1 MTTIKR
7 LKTILALALALPMA
21 LSAQVDV
28 NREKYPDYSD
38 KTNPDWS
45 LMQYAPMQ
53 KSAARTDAVPAEQRP
68 THLNN
73 SELKFFPPVFNQ
85 DGGSCGSASR
95 ICYMFTY
102 ELNAYRNLNGK
113 LAKNYYPSHF
123 VWLHTNGNSGKDQF
137 VTSIGVP
144 SAATYGG
151 QTYSSL
157 FGYQDCADNDFG
169 WMQGYDKWFE
179 AMHNRM
185 LKPANFPVNVGTE
198 EGREAV
204 KNWLWNH
211 SGDTSFQAGGI
222 CGIGVASAGGNYDA
236 SIPNTTAN
244 KNAGVVGKKYVKAWG
259 TQVDHALTIVG
270 YDDRIE
276 FDLDG
281 NGVAGEADK
290 DEVGAWII
298 VNSWGTWWGNSGFI
312 YCPYAFAGASFRS
325 DGTFAQNWWAPEIYK
340 VRKDYRPLRTIKLE
354 MDYSRRSEI
363 KLSAGI
369 SADLNAT
376 APERTVEFEHFRYA
390 GDGNYGNTNPAPE
403 IPMLG
408 RWADGKLHTEPMEF
422 GYDLTDLTAGYE
434 RSMPLKYFF
443 IIETKSWGKG
453 SGNIYNAAIMDYE
466 FDKDGIETP
475 FTLPGGKMEIKSA
488 GNKTVISVVVYGE
501 PYYAPQNVSLN
512 GRTLSWQAPLPSTS
526 KLERYIIYK
535 ENTKIAEVAPGI
547 LSHDIPEE
555 TTVDGVFSVTAL
567 YEGDFESNRTSVAAP
582 VAFEEENVA
591 VNFKKSGFRI
601 PDVFSTKYDNAT
613 IEFYIKPNSLTSWN
627 QSAGPGWGTF
637 MMHSDAD
644 GSYTAGWNTDP
655 HRKTTTAGV
664 LKVGKWT
671 HVAVA
676 VQGNKLTI
684 YIDGQNRGSVTSTSY
699 SGIGGF
705 GDLVFS
711 ASGENNAQDASYDE
725 IRIWNRARP
734 IAEVRNGRKFQ
745 YSGDVMPDGL
755 IAYYKGDIIEVDGKQ
770 MLREYISGNHAEI
783 LNNSYEAT
791 TSTVALTKPTSTLTA
806 SINAVSGDVYAGTPV
821 KFSATYSDAVAAL
834 KWTIAD
840 AGIENVAIL
849 EPTVTF
855 KTPGEH
861 KVILVAEDSEGN
873 SVTAETTVN
882 VLPEKA
888 IDATFHVSK
897 DPVIMGEK
905 VSFII
910 DNPAFGVMYEWE
922 ITGSETQKVYGMHA
936 SAAFNETGEQTV
948 TLKASSFTGASSA
961 TSTVVVYVLESE
973 PVAAFEVSPAIIM
986 KGEKT
991 YLKDVSTFFPTEWEW
1006 VVESTDKTYVI
1017 NGRNSSLTPSVCG
1030 VYNVTL
1036 NVRNEIG
1043 AGTTTRERALIVC
1056 NADSKN
1062 GLGFGENAKVTAPF
1076 STGRRDVLTV
1086 EWWMRPTQLAEKCLG
1101 IGQSE
1106 ATFLIN
1112 TDNQGVMSLYANGYA
1127 GKSQPD
1133 YVIANEW
1140 HHYAAILDNG
1150 FVDFYRDGKYFSTSY
1165 VSTNAYIPELSTLAI
1180 GTDAAKMSG
1189 QIDEFR
1195 VWSSV
1200 VKDDALLAVCNA
1212 PIEDPAAYS
1221 NLMLYYD
1228 FNQAGGDVIDRTGN
1242 GHDGVRSGFGP
1253 DGDAWGLSRGVFCLN
1268 TEPMPETGE
1277 VTSKYLKN
1285 YQMAFATDNGK
1296 IVNPAVSNRFY
1307 AIKDWTLENT
1317 PVLYNITTGAHV
1329 DKQKNNC
1336 MTFTTTWDGFSTL
1349 KDHKAYQTVTLP
1361 KGNYTFT
1368 AEYHEKWEGQCG
1380 NSYILAAEGKG
1391 LPNTADIDD
1400 AIAHTKMLDKD
1411 NAMSNSVRFSLA
1423 EETTV
1428 SLGLLV
1434 NIDGKQCMAIKK
1446 FILTSDNTEY
1456 IEADGETVTSIE
1468 CIEEVKGVNEKLKGI
1483 YDLSG
1488 RKLEQVTQPGIYII
1502 DGKKAVIK

>member
-53 KSAARTDAVPAEQRP
+53 KSAARTDAVPAAQRP
-68 THLNN
+68 AYVNN
-73 SELKFFPPVFNQ
+73 AELKFFPPVFNQ

-113 LAKNYYPSHF
+113 LPKNYYPSHF

-185 LKPANFPVNVGTE
+185 LKPANFPVSVGTE

-222 CGIGVASAGGNYDA
+222 CGIGVASTGGNYNA

-312 YCPYAFAGASFRS
+312 YCPYAFAGASFKS

-369 SADLNAT
+369 SADINAT

-453 SGNIYNAAIMDYE
+453 SGNIYNASIMDYE
-466 FDKDGIETP
+466 YNEEGTETP
-475 FTLPGGKMEIKSA
+475 FTLPGGKTEIKSA
-488 GNKTVISVVVYGE
+488 GNKTIISVVVYGE
-501 PYYAPQNVSLN
+501 PYYVPQNASLS
-512 GRTLSWQAPLPSTS
+512 GSTLKWEAPLPSTNRIE
-526 KLERYIIYK
+526 KYNIYK
-535 ENTKIAEVAPGI
+535 ESTKIAEVSA
-547 LSHDIPEE
+547 E
-555 TTVDGVFSVTAL
+555 TFSYDVSQAGTVDGSYSVTAV
-567 YEGDFESNRTSVAAP
+567 YEGGIESQKINVTAP
-582 VAFEEENVA
+582 IAFEEENAA
-591 VNFKKSGFRI
+591 VNFKKSGFKI
-601 PDVFSTKYDNAT
+601 PGIFDNKLENAT
-613 IEFYIKPNSLTSWN
+613 IEFYIKPNSLVDWN

-637 MMHSDAD
+637 MMHADAS
-644 GSYTAGWNTDP
+644 GNFYAGWDTNN
-655 HRKTTTAGV
+655 RKITSSY

-671 HVAVA
+671 HVAVT
-676 VQGNKLTI
+676 VQGGKLTI

-755 IAYYKGDIIEVDGKQ
+755 IAYYKGDLITVDGKQ

-791 TSTVALTKPTSTLTA
+791 TSTVTLTKPTSTLTA
-806 SINAVSGDVYAGTPV
+806 SIDAVSSEVYAGMPI
-821 KFSATYSDAVAAL
+821 KLSATYSDAVAAL
-834 KWTIAD
+834 KWTVED
-840 AGIENVAIL
+840 AGLENVATL

-855 KTPGEH
+855 KTPGEQ

-910 DNPAFGVMYEWE
+910 DNPVFGVMYEWE
-922 ITGSETQKVYGMHA
+922 ITGSETQKIYGMHA

-948 TLKASSFTGASSA
+948 TLKASSFTGANSA
-961 TSTVVVYVLESE
+961 TSTINVYVLESE

-1043 AGTTTRERALIVC
+1043 SGTTTRERALIVC

-1086 EWWMRPTQLAEKCLG
+1086 EWWMRPTQLTEKCLG

-1112 TDNQGVMSLYANGYA
+1112 ANTQGVMSLYANGYV
-1127 GKSQPD
+1127 GNSQPGF
-1133 YVIANEW
+1133 VIANEW
-1140 HHYAAILDNG
+1140 HHYAAILDGG

-1212 PIEDPAAYS
+1212 PIENPAAYS
-1221 NLMLYYD
+1221 DLMLYYD

-1277 VTSKYLKN
+1277 VTDTYLKN

-1296 IVNPAVSNRFY
+1296 IINPNSTTKRFY

-1317 PVLYNITTGAHV
+1317 TVSGDVTTGAHV
-1329 DKQKNNC
+1329 DSNKNNC
-1336 MTFTTTWDGFSTL
+1336 MTFTTTWDGFGIL

-1368 AEYHEKWEGQCG
+1368 AEYHNTWEGQCG
-1380 NSYILAAEGKG
+1380 NSYILAAEGEG
-1391 LPNTADIDD
+1391 LPNTANLDD
-1400 AIAHTKMLDKD
+1400 AIAYTKMLEKDK
-1411 NAMSNSVRFSLA
+1411 AMSNSVRFSLA

-1434 NIDGKQCMAIKK
+1434 NIDGQQCMAIKK
-1446 FILTSDNTEY
+1446 FILTTDNTEY
-1456 IEADGETVTSIE
+1456 IEADGETLTSIE

>member
-1 MTTIKR
+1 MTTIKK
-7 LKTILALALALPMA
+7 LKTILALALVLPMA

-53 KSAARTDAVPAEQRP
+53 KSAARTDAVPAAQRP
-68 THLNN
+68 AYVNN
-73 SELKFFPPVFNQ
+73 AELKFFPPVFNQ

-113 LAKNYYPSHF
+113 LPTNYYPSHF

-185 LKPANFPVNVGTE
+185 LKPANFPVSVGTE

-222 CGIGVASAGGNYDA
+222 CGIGVASAGGNYDG
-236 SIPNTTAN
+236 SIPSTTAN
-244 KNAGVVGKKYVKAWG
+244 RNAGVVGKKYVKAWG

-369 SADLNAT
+369 SADINAT

-453 SGNIYNAAIMDYE
+453 SGNIYNASIMDYE
-466 FDKDGIETP
+466 YNEEGTETP
-475 FTLPGGKMEIKSA
+475 FTLPGGKTEIKSA
-488 GNKTVISVVVYGE
+488 GNKTIISVVVYGE
-501 PYYAPQNVSLN
+501 PYYAPQNASLS
-512 GRTLSWQAPLPSTS
+512 GSTLKWEAPLPSTNRIE
-526 KLERYIIYK
+526 KYNIYK
-535 ENTKIAEVAPGI
+535 ESTKIAEVSA
-547 LSHDIPEE
+547 E
-555 TTVDGVFSVTAL
+555 TFSYDVSQAGTVDGSYSVTAV
-567 YEGDFESNRTSVAAP
+567 YEGGIESQKINVTAP
-582 VAFEEENVA
+582 IAFEEENAA
-591 VNFKKSGFRI
+591 VNFKKSGFKI
-601 PDVFSTKYDNAT
+601 PGIFDNKLENAT
-613 IEFYIKPNSLTSWN
+613 IEFYIKPNSLVDWN

-637 MMHSDAD
+637 MMHADAS
-644 GSYTAGWNTDP
+644 GNFYAGWDTNN
-655 HRKTTTAGV
+655 RKITSSY

-671 HVAVA
+671 HVAVT
-676 VQGNKLTI
+676 VQGNKMTI

-705 GDLVFS
+705 GDLEFS

-734 IAEVRNGRKFQ
+734 IAEVRNGRKYQ

-755 IAYYKGDIIEVDGKQ
+755 IAYYKGDLIEVNGRQ

-783 LNNSYEAT
+783 LNNNYEAT
-791 TSTVALTKPTSTLTA
+791 TSTVTLTKPASTLTA
-806 SINAVSGDVYAGTPV
+806 SIDAVSSEVYAGMPI
-821 KFSATYSDAVAAL
+821 KLSATYSDAVAAL
-834 KWTIAD
+834 KWTIED
-840 AGIENVAIL
+840 AGLDNIQVI

-855 KTPGEH
+855 KTAGEQ
-861 KVILVAEDSEGN
+861 KVTLVAEDGNGN
-873 SVTAETTVN
+873 SVTSELTIN

-910 DNPAFGVMYEWE
+910 DSPAFGVMYEWE
-922 ITGSETQKVYGMHA
+922 ITGSDTEKIYGMHA

-948 TLKASSFTGASSA
+948 TLKASSFTGANSA
-961 TSTVVVYVLESE
+961 TSTINVYVLESE

-1036 NVRNEIG
+1036 NVSNEIG
-1043 AGTTTRERALIVC
+1043 SGTTTRERALIVC

-1112 TDNQGVMSLYANGYA
+1112 ANTQGVMSLYANGYA

-1180 GTDAAKMSG
+1180 GIDDAKMNG
-1189 QIDEFR
+1189 QIDELR

-1221 NLMLYYD
+1221 DLMLYYD

-1277 VTSKYLKN
+1277 VTGTYLKN
-1285 YQMAFATDNGK
+1285 YQQAFTTDNGK
-1296 IVNPAVSNRFY
+1296 IINPNSTTKRFY

-1317 PVLYNITTGAHV
+1317 TVSGDVTTGAHV
-1329 DKQKNNC
+1329 DNQKNNC
-1336 MTFTTTWDGFSTL
+1336 MTFTTTWDGFGTL

-1361 KGNYTFT
+1361 AGNYTFT
-1368 AEYHEKWEGQCG
+1368 AEYHDTWEGQCG
-1380 NSYILAAEGKG
+1380 NSYIMAAEGKG
-1391 LPNTADIDD
+1391 LPNTANLDD
-1400 AIAHTKMLDKD
+1400 AIAYTKMLDKD

-1434 NIDGKQCMAIKK
+1434 NIDGQQCMVIKK
-1446 FILTSDNTEY
+1446 FTLETDNTEY
-1456 IEADGETVTSIE
+1456 IEADGETLTSIE
-1468 CIEEVKGVNEKLKGI
+1468 CIEEVKGENGKLKGI

-1488 RKLEQVTQPGIYII
+1488 RKLEKITQPGIYII
-1502 DGKKAVIK
+1502 DGKKTFIK

>member
-1 MTTIKR
+1 MTTIKK
-7 LKTILALALALPMA
+7 LKTILALALVLPMA

-28 NREKYPDYSD
+28 NRDKYPDYTD

-45 LMQYAPMQ
+45 LMQYTQMQ
-53 KSAARTDAVPAEQRP
+53 KSASRTATKSQRP
-68 THLNN
+68 AYVNN
-73 SELKFFPPVFNQ
+73 AELKFFPPVFNQ

-185 LKPANFPVNVGTE
+185 LKPANFPVSVGTE

-211 SGDTSFQAGGI
+211 SGDDSFQAGGI
-222 CGIGVASAGGNYDA
+222 CGIGVASAGGNYDG
-236 SIPNTTAN
+236 SIPSTTAN
-244 KNAGVVGKKYVKAWG
+244 RNAGVVGKKYVKAWG

-369 SADLNAT
+369 SADINAT

-453 SGNIYNAAIMDYE
+453 SGNIYNASIMDYE
-466 FDKDGIETP
+466 YNEEGTETP
-475 FTLPGGKMEIKSA
+475 FTLPGGKTEIKSA
-488 GNKTVISVVVYGE
+488 GNKTIISVVVYGE
-501 PYYAPQNVSLN
+501 PYYAPQNASLS
-512 GRTLSWQAPLPSTS
+512 GSTLKWEAPLPSTNRIE
-526 KLERYIIYK
+526 KYNIYK
-535 ENTKIAEVAPGI
+535 ESTKIAEVSA
-547 LSHDIPEE
+547 E
-555 TTVDGVFSVTAL
+555 TFSYDVSQAGTVDGSYSVTAV
-567 YEGDFESNRTSVAAP
+567 YEGGIESQKINVTAP
-582 VAFEEENVA
+582 IAFEEENAA
-591 VNFKKSGFRI
+591 VNFKKSGFKI
-601 PDVFSTKYDNAT
+601 PGIFDNKLENAT
-613 IEFYIKPNSLTSWN
+613 IEFYIKPNSLVDWN

-637 MMHSDAD
+637 MMHADAS
-644 GSYTAGWNTDP
+644 GNFYAGWDTNN
-655 HRKTTTAGV
+655 RKITSSY

-671 HVAVA
+671 HVAVT
-676 VQGNKLTI
+676 VQGGKLTI

-755 IAYYKGDIIEVDGKQ
+755 IAYYKGDLIEVNGRQ

-783 LNNSYEAT
+783 LNNNYEAT
-791 TSTVALTKPTSTLTA
+791 TSTVTLTKPTSTLTA
-806 SINAVSGDVYAGTPV
+806 SIDAVSSEVYAGMPI
-821 KFSATYSDAVAAL
+821 KLSATYSDAVAAL
-834 KWTIAD
+834 KWTIED
-840 AGIENVAIL
+840 AGLDNIQVI

-855 KTPGEH
+855 KTAGEQ

-882 VLPEKA
+882 VLPEKV

-897 DPVIMGEK
+897 APVIMGEK

-922 ITGSETQKVYGMHA
+922 ITGSETQKIYGMHA

-948 TLKASSFTGASSA
+948 TLKASSFTGANSA
-961 TSTVVVYVLESE
+961 TSTINVYVLESE

-1036 NVRNEIG
+1036 NVSNEIG
-1043 AGTTTRERALIVC
+1043 SGTTTRERALIVC

-1112 TDNQGVMSLYANGYA
+1112 ANTQGVMSLYANGYA
-1127 GKSQPD
+1127 GKSQPGF
-1133 YVIANEW
+1133 VIANEW

-1180 GTDAAKMSG
+1180 GIDDAKMNG
-1189 QIDEFR
+1189 QIDELR

-1212 PIEDPAAYS
+1212 PIENPAAYS
-1221 NLMLYYD
+1221 DLMLYYD

-1277 VTSKYLKN
+1277 VTGTYLKN
-1285 YQMAFATDNGK
+1285 YQQAFATDNGR
-1296 IVNPAVSNRFY
+1296 IINPNSTTKRFY

-1317 PVLYNITTGAHV
+1317 TVSGDVTTGAHV
-1329 DKQKNNC
+1329 DNQKNNC
-1336 MTFTTTWDGFSTL
+1336 MTFTTTWDGFGIL

-1361 KGNYTFT
+1361 AGNYTFT
-1368 AEYHEKWEGQCG
+1368 AEYHDTWEGQCG

-1391 LPNTADIDD
+1391 LPNTANIDD

-1411 NAMSNSVRFSLA
+1411 NAMSNSVRFSLD

-1434 NIDGKQCMAIKK
+1434 NIDGQQCMVIKK
-1446 FILTSDNTEY
+1446 FTLETDNTEY
-1456 IEADGETVTSIE
+1456 IEADGETLTSIE
-1468 CIEEVKGVNEKLKGI
+1468 CIEEVKGENGKLKGI

-1488 RKLEQVTQPGIYII
+1488 RKLEKVTQPGIYII
-1502 DGKKAVIK
+1502 NGKKTFIK

>member
-53 KSAARTDAVPAEQRP
+53 KSAARTDAVPAAQRP
-68 THLNN
+68 AYVNN
-73 SELKFFPPVFNQ
+73 AELKFFPPVFNQ

-185 LKPANFPVNVGTE
+185 LKPANFPVSVGTE

-211 SGDTSFQAGGI
+211 SGDDSFQAGGI
-222 CGIGVASAGGNYDA
+222 CGIGVASTGGNYNA
-236 SIPNTTAN
+236 SIPSTTAN
-244 KNAGVVGKKYVKAWG
+244 RNAGVVGKKYVKAWG

-312 YCPYAFAGASFRS
+312 YCPYAFAGASFKS

-369 SADLNAT
+369 SADINAT

-453 SGNIYNAAIMDYE
+453 SGNIYNASIMDYE
-466 FDKDGIETP
+466 YNEEGTETP
-475 FTLPGGKMEIKSA
+475 FTLPGGKVEIKSA
-488 GNKTVISVVVYGE
+488 GNKTIISVVVYGE
-501 PYYAPQNVSLN
+501 PYYAPQNASLS
-512 GRTLSWQAPLPSTS
+512 GSTLKWEAPLPSTNRIE
-526 KLERYIIYK
+526 KYNIYK
-535 ENTKIAEVAPGI
+535 ESTKIAEVSA
-547 LSHDIPEE
+547 E
-555 TTVDGVFSVTAL
+555 TFSYDVSQAGTVDGSYSVTAV
-567 YEGDFESNRTSVAAP
+567 YEGGIESQKINVTAP
-582 VAFEEENVA
+582 IAFEEENAA
-591 VNFKKSGFRI
+591 VNFKKSGFKI
-601 PDVFSTKYDNAT
+601 PGIFDNKLENAT
-613 IEFYIKPNSLTSWN
+613 IEFYIKPNSLVDWN

-637 MMHSDAD
+637 MMHADAS
-644 GSYTAGWNTDP
+644 GNFYAGWDTNN
-655 HRKTTTAGV
+655 RKITSSY

-671 HVAVA
+671 HVAVT
-676 VQGNKLTI
+676 VQGGKLTI

-755 IAYYKGDIIEVDGKQ
+755 IAYYKGDLITVDGKQ

-806 SINAVSGDVYAGTPV
+806 SIDAVSSEVYAGMPI
-821 KFSATYSDAVAAL
+821 KLSATYSDAVAAL

-855 KTPGEH
+855 KTPGEQ

-882 VLPEKA
+882 VLPQKA

-1006 VVESTDKTYVI
+1006 VVESSDKTYVI

-1043 AGTTTRERALIVC
+1043 SGTTTRERALIVC

-1086 EWWMRPTQLAEKCLG
+1086 EWWMRPTQLTEKCLG

-1112 TDNQGVMSLYANGYA
+1112 ANTQGVMSLYANGYA
-1127 GKSQPD
+1127 GNSQPGF
-1133 YVIANEW
+1133 VIANEW

-1150 FVDFYRDGKYFSTSY
+1150 FVDFYRDGKYVSTSY

-1212 PIEDPAAYS
+1212 PIENPAAYS
-1221 NLMLYYD
+1221 DLMLYYD
-1228 FNQAGGDVIDRTGN
+1228 FNQVGGDVIDRTGN

-1277 VTSKYLKN
+1277 VTDTYLKN

-1296 IVNPAVSNRFY
+1296 IINPNSTTKRFY

-1317 PVLYNITTGAHV
+1317 TVSGDVTTGAHV
-1329 DKQKNNC
+1329 DSNKNNC
-1336 MTFTTTWDGFSTL
+1336 MTFTTTWDGFGTL

-1368 AEYHEKWEGQCG
+1368 AEYHDTWEGQCG
-1380 NSYILAAEGKG
+1380 NSYILAAEGEG
-1391 LPNTADIDD
+1391 LPNTANLDD
-1400 AIAHTKMLDKD
+1400 AIAYTKMLEKDK
-1411 NAMSNSVRFSLA
+1411 AMSNSVRFSLA

-1434 NIDGKQCMAIKK
+1434 NIDGQQCMAIKK
-1446 FILTSDNTEY
+1446 FILTTDNTEY
-1456 IEADGETVTSIE
+1456 IEADGETLTSIE